1 MYQIDNPQLKA
12 WLEMFSENPFY
23 QAAIIIFIGLIVAML
38 VNAVIHRVILRVVH
52 MTSSDLDNQIV
63 LTLRPALFY
72 SILLISFGIAFNIL
86 FEDSAKDL
94 IHSILQTL
102 AVFIW
107 SIFLIRLSRVILRSL
122 SKNPKHLAVVNTQTL
137 PLFENIAII
146 LVVGGTIY
154 FIFSAWNIDM
164 TAWLASAGIVGIAV
178 GFAAKDTL
186 ANLFSGVFIM
196 ADAPYKIGD
205 YVVLDSGERGEVTH
219 IGIRSTRI
227 LTRDDVEITIPNS
240 IIGNTKIIN
249 ESGGPHKKYRI
260 RIKVGVAYGSDID
273 KVKEILMDIAL
284 NDEGICKDPEPRVR
298 FRQFGGSSLD
308 FELLGWI
315 EEPMLRGKVSD
326 SLNSTIYKRFNAEGV
341 EIPYSKHDLYIKQMP
356 GMKDD

>member
-1 MYQIDNPQLKA
+1 MYQIENPQLQA
-12 WLEMFSENPFY
+12 WLQMFSENPLY
-23 QAAIIIFIGLIVAML
+23 QAFLVVFIGLIIASL
-38 VNAVIHRVILRVVH
+38 VNLVIRRIVFRLVH
-52 MTSSDLDNQIV
+52 LTSGDLDNQIV
-63 LTLRPALFY
+63 HILRPALFY
-72 SILLISFGIAFNIL
+72 TILLISVGIALNIL
-86 FEDSAKDL
+86 FDDSTRNL
-94 IHSILQTL
+94 IHSMLQTIAIL
-102 AVFIW
+102 IW
-107 SIFLIRLSRVILRSL
+107 SVFLIRLSRAVLRSL
-122 SKNPKHLAVVNTQTL
+122 SKNPNHLAVVNTQTL
-137 PLFENIAII
+137 PLFENIAILLI
-146 LVVGGTIY
+146 VGGTVY
-154 FIFSAWNIDM
+154 FMFTAWNIDM

-227 LTRDDVEITIPNS
+227 LTRSDVEVTIPNS
-240 IIGNTKIIN
+240 IMGNTKIIN

-284 NDEGICKDPEPRVR
+284 NDEGVCKDPEPRVR

-308 FELLGWI
+308 LELLCWI
-315 EEPMLRGKVSD
+315 DEPMLRGRVSD
-326 SLNSTIYKRFNAEGV
+326 SLNSTIYKRFNVEGV